1 MSIAIEGLIYGFRK
15 NMDYAAKLV
24 ADLSEEQMIA
34 QPVGSAAIANHPAW
48 VLSHLNIYL
57 PIMVALIEGKSF
69 ADPKTHEFGMQ
80 SKPELD
86 RQRYAG
92 KQLLIDEFMAGHEQ
106 VITSLRR
113 EGVAALER
121 ETTLERWK
129 PIMPQVG
136 MVLPYLMLVHEN
148 THLGQWSAWRRII
161 GLPAV

>member
-24 ADLSEEQMIA
+24 ADLSDEQMVD

-57 PIMVALIEGKSF
+57 PIMVALIEGKTF

-80 SKPELD
+80 SRPELD

-92 KQLLIDEFMAGHEQ
+92 KQTLLDEFLTAHEQ

-113 EGVAALER
+113 EGAAALER

-148 THLGQWSAWRRII
+148 THLGQLSAWRRII

>member
-24 ADLSEEQMIA
+24 ADLSAEQMIG
-34 QPVGSAAIANHPAW
+34 QPRESAAIANHPAW
-48 VLSHLNIYL
+48 VLSHLNVYL

-86 RQRYAG
+86 ANRYAS
-92 KQLLIDEFMAGHEQ
+92 KEQLIGEYLHGHEL
-106 VITSLRR
+106 VIEALRR
-113 EGVAALER
+113 EGEAALGR
-121 ETTLERWK
+121 ETALERWK
-129 PIMPQVG
+129 PLMPHVG
-136 MVLPYLMLVHEN
+136 IVLPYLMLVHEN
-148 THLGQWSAWRRII
+148 THLGQLSAWRRII